1 MQAVVLPIDEYEN
14 LVLRASLS
22 NQKSVK
28 DFFGSIDKD
37 EAAQMEAAL
46 AECRKVDENEW

>member
-1 MQAVVLPIDEYEN
+1 MLPIDEYEN

-28 DFFGSIDKD
+28 DFFGSIDKY
-37 EAAQMEAAL
+37 EAAQMAAAV
-46 AECRKVDENEW
+46 AECRKVDKNEW